1 MSEMT
6 MLQIVALAL
15 SVVEGV
21 KVVVKGF
28 TKSELN
34 EGAKVLV
41 AVLVGAGLAAFAEF
55 APEAWGRAFPIIAVA
70 LAVPGLYS
78 IGKRGGT
85 AIVNGL
91 NGKK

>member
-1 MSEMT
+1 MTEFT

-28 TKSELN
+28 TGKELN

-41 AVLVGAGLAAFAEF
+41 AVLIGGGLAAFAEF
-55 APEAWGRAFPIIAVA
+55 APDAWGRALPIVMVA

-78 IGKRGGT
+78 IVKRGGT
-85 AIVNGL
+85 AVVNGV
-91 NGKK
+91 NGNK